1 MLYTSSQSTEIL
13 GLTELARE
21 QTEQYGLRNGLAVKS
36 NFDTTNLFVANL
48 DIEKDFVGDQRT
60 FRCKNDINKE
70 KEREKHKR

>member
-21 QTEQYGLRNGLAVKS
+21 KTEPYGLRDGFAVKS
-36 NFDTTNLFVANL
+36 NYDTTNLFVTNL
-48 DIEKDFVGDQRT
+48 DIEEDFVGDQRT
-60 FRCKNDINKE
+60 FRCKNGINKE